1 MFHEHVADIRLEV
14 SRAIFFRSFRLKATN
29 AFALNEA
36 YAGQTG
42 EGIRLANLVLD
53 I

>member
-1 MFHEHVADIRLEV
+1 MQ
-14 SRAIFFRSFRLKATN
+14 SFPGLFAESMKAMN
-29 AFALNEA
+29 AVALNEA